1 MLHQFIFKLGYL
13 ETKNYSLI
21 IISNFGR
28 NLGENQ
34 FIFNFVDSDFFHTV
48 QVIFSSKEFFV
59 FGFTEKAKIT
69 IALENFRFL
78 AQSET

>member
-1 MLHQFIFKLGYL
+1 MLPQLRYFSDL
-13 ETKNYSLI
+13 SLV
-21 IISNFGR
+21 FCR

-34 FIFNFVDSDFFHTV
+34 FIFNLLNSDFFHTV
-48 QVIFSSKEFFV
+48 QIIFSSREFFV
-59 FGFTEKAKIT
+59 FGLTEKAKIT